1 MGKVLATDSQGG
13 EVMCEYCENMKP
25 LIGDEQDGA
34 CIENGNILVAY
45 GECSDCAKGRINY
58 CPMCGRN
65 LKENK

>member
-1 MGKVLATDSQGG
+1 
-13 EVMCEYCENMKP
+13 MCEYCENMKP